1 MQTHDPRQY
10 YSSSLV
16 SLTTLLVR
24 RRRYGR
30 LLLAAEIAAFVLA
43 VAFVAVYA
51 LAAWGAAA
59 LVAAAVCAAG
69 YVAARLADE
78 RNDSLAARL
87 HALREVCFRETRYLD
102 GSFADF
108 ADGRRYA
115 DPRHPFTAD
124 IDVFGPQSLYHR
136 LCRAVTTGGAD
147 RLAAVLASPLDG
159 SPDERADAIDELAP
173 LSDWRRD
180 FCAEGVE
187 GKLDSGAVARALHA
201 VASVRVGRWVLSP
214 WAVAAACCALAAFA
228 AAVVAAVVGT
238 VPSGLA
244 VIAAVLLLA
253 AVLALCHSTLMAA
266 SRVVGRMQGEVGVL
280 LRLAISIAALAPRC
294 ALLRSL
300 CADVAAA
307 LPSFREADGIVR
319 ALDRRGNILGLI
331 LSDIFVLSDFFLLRR
346 FARWQRTFAATA
358 DACLA
363 AVERA
368 DALVSMA
375 TYRYNEPQ
383 MVRAQIVDGGGPSS
397 TIGDGSSTMAD
408 GSSST
413 ADGTHGVVYEARAL
427 RHPFLG
433 ARAVGN
439 DFSLADRHYYII
451 TGANMAGKSTFLR
464 AVGLNWLLAM
474 CGLPVAADSLRL
486 SRFPLFTSMRTTDDV
501 TRGISYFNAELQRL
515 GSLIDFCS
523 CHDNTL
529 IILDEIL
536 KGTNSA
542 DKLAGSRL
550 FLEYISRRRVTGV
563 IATHDLELSLL
574 AESRPDCFHNYCFEI
589 ELGSDVTYSYRMTP
603 GVARNQNATFLLKSL
618 LK

>member
-1 MQTHDPRQY
+1 MQTHDPRQHY
-10 YSSSLV
+10 TSSIA

-30 LLLAAEIAAFVLA
+30 LLLTAEIAAFVLA
-43 VAFVAVYA
+43 VAFVAAYA
-51 LAAWGAAA
+51 LTAWGAAA

-87 HALREVCFRETRYLD
+87 HALREVCLRETRYLD
-102 GSFADF
+102 GSFDSF
-108 ADGRRYA
+108 DDGRRYA
-115 DPRHPFTAD
+115 APRHPFTSD

-159 SPDERADAIDELAP
+159 SPDERADAVDELAP
-173 LSDWRRD
+173 LSYWRRA

-201 VASVRVGRWVLSP
+201 VASVKVGRWVLSP
-214 WAVAAACCALAAFA
+214 WAVAAACCALAGFYA
-228 AAVVAAVVGT
+228 AAVAAAVGAVPQGVAVVAAVV
-238 VPSGLA
+238 
-244 VIAAVLLLA
+244 LLA

-280 LRLAISIAALAPRC
+280 LRLASSIAALAPRC

-331 LSDIFVLSDFFLLRR
+331 FSDIFVLSDFFLLRR

-383 MVRAQIVDGGGPSS
+383 MVRAQIADGG
-397 TIGDGSSTMAD
+397 AD
-408 GSSST
+408 
-413 ADGTHGVVYEARAL
+413 GVVYEARAL

-501 TRGISYFNAELQRL
+501 TRGISYFNAELLRL
-515 GSLIDFCS
+515 SQLIAFCAD
-523 CHDNTL
+523 HPHTL
-529 IILDEIL
+529 VILDEIL

-542 DKLAGSRL
+542 DKLNGSRM
-550 FLEYISRRRVTGV
+550 FLEHMAKGDVTAIV
-563 IATHDLELSLL
+563 ATHDLELSRM
-574 AESRPDCFHNYCFEI
+574 ADAMPSRFSNWCFEI
-589 ELGSDVTYSYRMTP
+589 ALGSRVTYSYRITP
-603 GVARNQNATFLLKSL
+603 GVARNQNATFLLREL
-618 LK
+618 LLSEKGRVKNEE